1 MLVSIII
8 PTFNSEKFIEKCI
21 KSILAQ
27 TYKNYE
33 VIFIDNSSL
42 DKTLNIIKKYEL
54 NFDNFKLEIV
64 KNNKNIANSRNIG
77 IIKSKGDYVAFLDSD
92 DFWEPNK
99 LEISMKFLKNNDFFY
114 HDMNIIDFEK
124 NKKINTQTR
133 YQIDDLTDLLVKDN
147 PIATSSVVIKKK
159 ILRKNLFSENLK
171 YRTIEDFELWLR
183 LIQLKVKIKYYDRKL
198 GSLVERKNS
207 SSTKEINK
215 VHGFKL
221 IYLKYLKNYG
231 IYAQKKI
238 LTYYKFRV
246 ANIIYSL
253 NPQRSKKFFI
263 YVIMNEN
270 NLNLKIKS
278 IIKIIKII
286 LKKFKS

>member
-8 PTFNSEKFIEKCI
+8 PTFNSEQFIEKCI

-99 LEISMKFLKNNDFFY
+99 LEISIKFLKNNDFFY

-124 NKKINTQTR
+124 NKKINTPTR
-133 YQIDDLTDLLVKDN
+133 YQIDDLRDLLIKYN

-171 YRTIEDFELWLR
+171 YRTIEDYELWLR
-183 LIQLKVKIKYYDRKL
+183 LIQLKVKIKYFDQKL

-221 IYLKYLKNYG
+221 IYLKYLKNYE

-238 LTYYKFRV
+238 LTDYKFIV

-253 NPQRSKKFFI
+253 NPQRSK
-263 YVIMNEN
+263 
-270 NLNLKIKS
+270 
-278 IIKIIKII
+278 
-286 LKKFKS
+286 